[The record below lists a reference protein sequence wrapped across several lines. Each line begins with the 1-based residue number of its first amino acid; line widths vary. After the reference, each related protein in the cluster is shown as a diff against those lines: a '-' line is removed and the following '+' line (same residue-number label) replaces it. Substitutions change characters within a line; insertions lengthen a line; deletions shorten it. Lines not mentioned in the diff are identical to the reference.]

1 MLFRLMLLRVFPVL
15 LLWFCKNKRSLKISV
30 VMLVLSY
37 LIAGIFSVIYLWGKE
52 QWKVL
57 IIVPMAMFPQGICY
71 VFVAWILLR
80 CALSP
85 WSHRVWNRIYGLSVL
100 ITLLGVYLEYVVNP
114 LILNL
119 FNHM

>member
-1 MLFRLMLLRVFPVL
+1 MLFRLMLLRVCPVL